1 MDQVRMAKKR
11 FENNAEGGRKVGMI
25 CKNSKLRN

>member
-1 MDQVRMAKKR
+1 VVGIYQVRVAKKR

-25 CKNSKLRN
+25 YKN